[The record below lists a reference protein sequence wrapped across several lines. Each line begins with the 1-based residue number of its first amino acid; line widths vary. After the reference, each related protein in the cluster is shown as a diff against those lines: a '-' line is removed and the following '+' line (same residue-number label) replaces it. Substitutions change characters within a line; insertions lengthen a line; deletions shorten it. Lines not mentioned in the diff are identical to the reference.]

1 MQRPDTNQFLALHPD
16 DSRAAA
22 AFFDAAVTAQ
32 LAVALWRPPGE
43 QATQGVVDLGASA
56 QPAAID
62 FHAGE
67 PAFIFS
73 PFYSAAGQ
81 PPLRIRA
88 DVQLTPQGLRTHQTP
103 WNGQRQRYERFYG
116 QFLARLA
123 GQPPAALRGW
133 PTPQPPQPLHC
144 SGYAEYCTLVDSAI
158 DFIVASGI
166 KKVVVSRAASTHL
179 AVGFDPATTFQALC
193 RRYPAAFVSLVAI
206 PGVGTWIGASPELLL
221 ATDGRALHTMA
232 LASTQ
237 ALPPDRP
244 LHAVRWA
251 AKEIEEQAL
260 VGDYIRDFFG
270 RAGAQQVQ
278 EVGPRTVAA
287 GNVVH
292 LQSDFTVEAPRDQLM
307 TLANRVL
314 HELHPTSAVCGMPKD
329 KALAFI
335 LQHEGYD
342 RSFYSGYLGPVHIDG
357 QSQLYVNLRC
367 MQLGETHAYLYV
379 GGGVTAD
386 SSPDAEW
393 RETEL
398 KADTLLA
405 VLQAAIDAPALPSL
419 A

>member
-1 MQRPDTNQFLALHPD
+1 MQRSEQSSLLTFHSD
-16 DSRAAA
+16 DSRPTA
-22 AFFDAAVTAQ
+22 AFFDAAVAAQ
-32 LAVALWRPPGE
+32 LAVALWRQPGE
-43 QATQGVVDLGASA
+43 QASQAVVDLGASA

-67 PAFIFS
+67 PAFVFS
-73 PFYSAAGQ
+73 PFHSAASQ

-88 DVQLTPQGLRTHQTP
+88 DVQLTPEGLRTHQAL
-103 WNGQRQRYERFYG
+103 WNGQRQRYEHFCRAF
-116 QFLARLA
+116 QAALA
-123 GQPPAALRGW
+123 GQPSTPRRW
-133 PTPQPPQPLHC
+133 PTPQPPHAPHC
-144 SGYAEYCTLVDSAI
+144 SGYADYCALVDSTI
-158 DFIVASGI
+158 DFIVASGV
-166 KKVVVSRAASTHL
+166 KKVVVSRAASTPL
-179 AVGFDPATTFQALC
+179 ARDFDPVATFQALC
-193 RRYPAAFVSLVAI
+193 QRYPTAFVSLVAI

-237 ALPPDRP
+237 AQRPGQP
-244 LHAVRWA
+244 LHAVRWG

-260 VGDYIRDFFG
+260 VGDYIRDFFS
-270 RAGAQQVQ
+270 RAGARQVD
-278 EVGPRTVAA
+278 EIGPRTVAA

-292 LQSDFTVEAPRDQLM
+292 LQSDFTVTAPRDQLM

-357 QSQLYVNLRC
+357 QSHLYVNLRC
-367 MQLGETHAYLYV
+367 MQLRETLAYLYV

-398 KADTLLA
+398 KAGTLLA
-405 VLQAAIDAPALPSL
+405 VLQAAVDAPALLSP